1 MPPIRWGP
9 LGDPRLLPRG
19 SRFLV
24 GPHVSLS
31 RQRKSHKYS
40 RGFHFNALSFS
51 AQRGVQ
57 AAPGLPGIS
66 EIGVFPKIRSCATAG
81 TADAASARSSAE
93 ATYPTSVRPAE
104 GEEGPSG
111 VATAVLNASTFLAQ
125 LVGAAEGGTQ
135 QFRGVTALR
144 GALSSFSAAVER
156 AEDTLKPFTYNYDV
170 TDAVHGRLLKPATPA
185 TPAAVAAAA
194 STVNDA
200 GAAARTAPVQ
210 LQQQQRAWKY
220 LGSPFYILLLQAV
233 HAAKATRGLSPSPTP
248 EGVQEAATASVPY
261 VGAAGGAASLLTSS
275 SSIEAAAAEV
285 AAFWQ
290 LQVAKDLRRLRH
302 TAEALQQAG
311 GSPTEDLEENS
322 SALTGTPAAVHCLP
336 QQDVDAAVLGLLC
349 SAAEAVALLAEMQM
363 KHSVRDVVPTLLL
376 YVFCGCRCL
385 CGCGCCA
392 RFNEL
397 IEHAC
402 SFLPFVVPD
411 IEE

>member
-1 MPPIRWGP
+1 MPPIPRGP
-9 LGDPRLLPRG
+9 LGDPRLLPKG

-24 GPHVSLS
+24 GPHMSLS
-31 RQRKSHKYS
+31 RQWKSHKYS
-40 RGFHFNALSFS
+40 GGFHFNALSFS

-57 AAPGLPGIS
+57 EAPRPPGTF
-66 EIGVFPKIRSCATAG
+66 EIGVFPKIRRCATAA
-81 TADAASARSSAE
+81 TADAASAHSSAE
-93 ATYPTSVRPAE
+93 ATYPTSARLE
-104 GEEGPSG
+104 GGEEGPSG

-125 LVGAAEGGTQ
+125 LVGATEGGTQ

-156 AEDTLKPFTYNYDV
+156 AEATLQPFTYNYDV
-170 TDAVHGRLLKPATPA
+170 TDPAYGRLLKPATPA

-194 STVNDA
+194 GTVNDA
-200 GAAARTAPVQ
+200 AAAARTAPVQ

-233 HAAKATRGLSPSPTP
+233 HAAKATRGLSRPPTP
-248 EGVQEAATASVPY
+248 EGAQEAATAPVPY
-261 VGAAGGAASLLTSS
+261 VEEAGGAASLFTSS
-275 SSIEAAAAEV
+275 SSTEAAAAEV

-302 TAEALQQAG
+302 AAEALQQAR
-311 GSPTEDLEENS
+311 GSLTGDLKEDS
-322 SALTGTPAAVHCLP
+322 SALTGTPDAVHCLS

-363 KHSVRDVVPTLLL
+363 KHSVRDIVPTLLL

-385 CGCGCCA
+385 CVCCCYA
-392 RFNEL
+392 FFNK
-397 IEHAC
+397 
-402 SFLPFVVPD
+402 FD
-411 IEE
+411 